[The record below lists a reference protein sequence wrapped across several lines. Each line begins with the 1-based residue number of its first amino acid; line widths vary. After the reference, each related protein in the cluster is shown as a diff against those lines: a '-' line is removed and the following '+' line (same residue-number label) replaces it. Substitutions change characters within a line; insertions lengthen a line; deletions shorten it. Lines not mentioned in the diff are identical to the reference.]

1 MREEP
6 GTFPEYRSV
15 NTQLLGLIVQK
26 VTGRNLSDEF
36 TNRVWQKVGADYDA
50 TWNVDHTGGHEKAF
64 CCFNATA
71 RDYARVGQAL
81 MTGSPKIAS
90 DTWHKR
96 LSTPAVTL
104 DYGWG
109 YSAQMWHPY
118 PGINLMLGLHGQYI
132 YQDKA
137 NKTVIVKLSD
147 LPTSSDGITPKIAS
161 VLKQIAEKSY

>member
-1 MREEP
+1 
-6 GTFPEYRSV
+6 
-15 NTQLLGLIVQK
+15 
-26 VTGRNLSDEF
+26 
-36 TNRVWQKVGADYDA
+36 
-50 TWNVDHTGGHEKAF
+50 
-64 CCFNATA
+64 
-71 RDYARVGQAL
+71 